1 MFKFAYRNKFFEINR
16 PRVVG
21 LKAEISKQI

>member
-1 MFKFAYRNKFFEINR
+1 MFRFAYRNKFFEINR
-16 PRVVG
+16 PGVLG